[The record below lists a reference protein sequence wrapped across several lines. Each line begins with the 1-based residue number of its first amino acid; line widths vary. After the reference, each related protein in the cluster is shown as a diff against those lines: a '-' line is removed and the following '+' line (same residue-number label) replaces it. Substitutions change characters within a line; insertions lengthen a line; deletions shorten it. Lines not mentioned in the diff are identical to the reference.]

1 MVRYTSGM
9 LSSRFLRTTFICI
22 VIALFAVAC
31 SSNDSKNKDVKK
43 RTRREDTT
51 TTKKPSSSLTTTA
64 PSANTTPIVEQSFLR
79 TEQIAVTWTEKNLC
93 NFIPAAKAQSIL
105 KMSTAPAPKYSYSE
119 SSGARCAY
127 ASGNGD
133 EIYIEY
139 STTSYADAR
148 MIDTSL
154 NAEGEEIVVE
164 GVGGVSKANKATGTT
179 YELNVNG
186 AKSNEWIINA
196 PEESQTKDLAKILI
210 AALKD
215 ER

>member
-1 MVRYTSGM
+1 M
-9 LSSRFLRTTFICI
+9 LSLRFVRTTLVCTI
-22 VIALFAVAC
+22 IAFSVPAC
-31 SSNDSKNKDVKK
+31 SSDGSKDGDVKK
-43 RTRREDTT
+43 RARRDDTSTTIMPTTSPATT
-51 TTKKPSSSLTTTA
+51 TPTV
-64 PSANTTPIVEQSFLR
+64 NTTPIVEQPFLG
-79 TEQIAVTWTEKNLC
+79 TDQISVTWTQKNLC

-105 KMSTAPAPKYSYSE
+105 KMSSAPPPKYSYSE
-119 SSGARCAY
+119 SSGARCAF

-148 MIDTSL
+148 VIDASL
-154 NAEGEEIVVE
+154 NVEGEEIVIE
-164 GVGGVSKANKATGTT
+164 GVGGVSKTNNATGTT

-186 AKSNEWIINA
+186 TKSNEWIINA
-196 PEESQTKDLAKILI
+196 PEESQTKELAKILI